1 MLVYCKIK
9 FFGRYVDDNLFKTDE
24 KYAAGRLIRTSL
36 FFSLELCDHVCEE
49 ILCLSNKY
57 QPVLHMIYFFGRYV
71 DSNLKTVEK
80 YFAGRLIRTSLG
92 HF

>member
-49 ILCLSNKY
+49 I
-57 QPVLHMIYFFGRYV
+57 
-71 DSNLKTVEK
+71 
-80 YFAGRLIRTSLG
+80 
-92 HF
+92 